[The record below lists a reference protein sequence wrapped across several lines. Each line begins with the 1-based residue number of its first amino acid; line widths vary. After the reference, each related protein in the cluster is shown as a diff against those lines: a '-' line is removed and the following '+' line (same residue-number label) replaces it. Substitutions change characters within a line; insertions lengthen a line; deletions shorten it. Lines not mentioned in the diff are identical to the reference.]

1 MGLGQYEYNKKAYLK
16 SNYMSINFHG
26 NCQASN
32 YMDKPFERA
41 LVNRVALL
49 SSHKFRYFLAIVI
62 MPVIIEL
69 MKIVT
74 FRVSKA
80 PL

>member
-1 MGLGQYEYNKKAYLK
+1 MN
-16 SNYMSINFHG
+16 
-26 NCQASN
+26 
-32 YMDKPFERA
+32 MDKPFERA

-74 FRVSKA
+74 FQVSKA